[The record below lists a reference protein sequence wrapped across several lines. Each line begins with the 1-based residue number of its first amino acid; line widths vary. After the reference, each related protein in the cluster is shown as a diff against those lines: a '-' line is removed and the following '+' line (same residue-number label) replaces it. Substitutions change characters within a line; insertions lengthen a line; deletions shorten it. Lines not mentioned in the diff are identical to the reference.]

1 MADYGSVG
9 GLLPLGGSYSRP
21 GHEMER
27 RLADREPGGEPDGEP
42 FEAPQDTAHL
52 AGGAE
57 VAVELVRQRVR
68 AVTLECLRAQGH
80 EGADPAHRSFPQ
92 AAVQDPEPGRLAL
105 ALLAEQRWLCAG
117 HEVADVLLQQAR
129 RQGLQQAEDV
139 LAAVAQEDAALALW
153 FTQLRRAVG

>member
-27 RLADREPGGEPDGEP
+27 RPADRGPDGEQA
-42 FEAPQDTAHL
+42 EAPQDTVHL

-57 VAVELVRQRVR
+57 VAVDLVRQRVR
-68 AVTLECLRAQGH
+68 AVTLERLHAQGH
-80 EGADPAHRSFPQ
+80 EGADLAHRTFPQ

-117 HEVADVLLQQAR
+117 HEVADALLQQAR
-129 RQGLQQAEDV
+129 RQGLQQAEEV

-153 FTQLRRAVG
+153 FSELRRAVG